1 MTQPQST
8 GPAARA
14 AADFHATAG
23 PGATAAAGT
32 TAAAGAPAAPGA
44 PAAAGAPA
52 VADAPAAAGASPDV
66 LVIGGGVIGAAA
78 AFALAGRGARVTV
91 LERGSAGHET
101 SAVAAGMLSPQAE
114 AEGPSPF
121 LDFGLACRARY
132 GEWVREVS
140 ATAAMPIDYRPTAV
154 LNLALTPERVIE
166 LQARRDWQRPLG
178 LAAEWLPGEEARRR
192 EPILASDLPGALL
205 LPAEAWVDAAS
216 LSAVLVAAAK
226 RRGVRFI
233 EPVAVTAIETTGGR
247 VTGVRAGDGIHAA
260 GAVVLAAGAW
270 SSRIAG
276 VPIPS
281 DWITPR
287 RGQLLILRHVGPAL
301 RHILYTHG
309 AYVVPRA
316 GDESGNELI
325 VGTTVEEAGYERVAT
340 AGGLRS
346 IVTAVARYAPAIEAA
361 PVVSVAAGLRPH
373 SRDGLPLLGPLA
385 RLPGLVFATGH
396 FRNGIL
402 LAPLSGELVAEAIAT
417 GRTPDALAPF
427 LPDRVPEPATR

>member
-1 MTQPQST
+1 MRPAEPDMTQPSKT
-8 GPAARA
+8 HSASRPPAASG
-14 AADFHATAG
+14 AD
-23 PGATAAAGT
+23 
-32 TAAAGAPAAPGA
+32 
-44 PAAAGAPA
+44 
-52 VADAPAAAGASPDV
+52 PDV
-66 LVIGGGVIGAAA
+66 LVIGGGVIGAAV

-132 GEWVREVS
+132 GDWVREVS
-140 ATAAMPIDYRPTAV
+140 AAAAMPIDYRPTAV
-154 LNLALTPERVIE
+154 LNLALTAERVTE
-166 LQARRDWQRPLG
+166 LTARRDWQRPMG
-178 LAAEWLPGEEARRR
+178 LEAEWLSGEEARRR
-192 EPILASDLPGALL
+192 EPILAAGLPGALL

-216 LSAVLVAAAK
+216 LSAALVAAAG
-226 RRGVRFI
+226 RRGVRFE
-233 EPVAVTAIETTGGR
+233 EPVAVTALDVNGGR
-247 VTGVRAGDGIHAA
+247 VTGVRAGERRFRA

-276 VPIPS
+276 VPIPE

-287 RGQLLILRHVGPAL
+287 RGQVMILRRGGPAL

-316 GDESGNELI
+316 GDEII

-346 IVTAVARYAPAIEAA
+346 IVAAVARYAPAIEEA

-402 LAPLSGELVAEAIAT
+402 LAPLSGELVAEAIAS

-427 LPDRVPEPATR
+427 LPDRVPDLAR